1 MDNHRSD
8 ACIMQHQDDDSPLAT
23 SADDLAGLWDA
34 IRYGSGPDPEVLAS
48 GYGNVEWNSERRALQ
63 VFGCEGVLVAHV
75 PVPPSYEIYVGQVV

>member
-8 ACIMQHQDDDSPLAT
+8 ACIMKELFGVDSQLT
-23 SADDLAGLWDA
+23 MSADDLAGLWDA
-34 IRYGSGPDPEVLAS
+34 IRYGSGTDPEVLAS

-75 PVPPSYEIYVGQVV
+75 PVPPSYEITSDR